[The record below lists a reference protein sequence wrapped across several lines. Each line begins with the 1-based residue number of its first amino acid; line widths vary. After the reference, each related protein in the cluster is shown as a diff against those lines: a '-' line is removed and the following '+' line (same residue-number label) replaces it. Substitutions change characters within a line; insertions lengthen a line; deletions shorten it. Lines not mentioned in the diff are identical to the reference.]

1 MIAPLRSPSGSR
13 SGTSWEFP
21 RHAEGR
27 LTLAAVGAPGS
38 SSEQVFSEYFKLPGD
53 LASSRKRPVA
63 LSSERAATL
72 SAQSEP
78 GYFRFGEAVC
88 YGRRSG
94 GPVAQSASEP
104 LPDATSSDDGSDG
117 TLPFDLAEVV
127 RNLRLERYPHQ
138 DADEGVTSDKAAR
151 RIYYFLRPILA
162 VAVRKHLQKIRF
174 QGWERIAFPHW
185 PVDVSVD
192 RLMRGAMARVLQSGG
207 VDRVPFIWFWP
218 DGAPS
223 CLVVTHDVE
232 GSRGRGFCRE
242 LMDLDDAFG
251 MKSSFQIVPE
261 APRQSFDQTMALI
274 DTIRSRGFEVN
285 LHDLNHDGQ
294 LFQDRAEFLERSAR
308 INEHARALGCRG
320 FRSGAMY
327 REQDWY
333 EAFDFSFDMSV
344 PNVAHLEPQR
354 GGCCTVLPYFVG
366 KVLELPLTTIQ
377 DYSLF
382 HILGDY
388 SIDLWKEQI
397 DRIRFEHGL
406 ITVLGHPDYLY
417 PRRAR
422 AVYTELLRHLCALR
436 ESGAVWMALPTA
448 VDEWWR
454 NRQRMSLVPDGS
466 SWRVV
471 GPGSE
476 RARVAFATLDRGTV
490 TYTVSAHS

>member
-1 MIAPLRSPSGSR
+1 
-13 SGTSWEFP
+13 
-21 RHAEGR
+21 
-27 LTLAAVGAPGS
+27 
-38 SSEQVFSEYFKLPGD
+38 
-53 LASSRKRPVA
+53 
-63 LSSERAATL
+63 
-72 SAQSEP
+72 
-78 GYFRFGEAVC
+78 
-88 YGRRSG
+88 
-94 GPVAQSASEP
+94 
-104 LPDATSSDDGSDG
+104 
-117 TLPFDLAEVV
+117 
-127 RNLRLERYPHQ
+127 
-138 DADEGVTSDKAAR
+138 
-151 RIYYFLRPILA
+151 
-162 VAVRKHLQKIRF
+162 
-174 QGWERIAFPHW
+174 
-185 PVDVSVD
+185 
-192 RLMRGAMARVLQSGG
+192 
-207 VDRVPFIWFWP
+207 
-218 DGAPS
+218 
-223 CLVVTHDVE
+223 
-232 GSRGRGFCRE
+232 
-242 LMDLDDAFG
+242 
-251 MKSSFQIVPE
+251 
-261 APRQSFDQTMALI
+261 
-274 DTIRSRGFEVN
+274 
-285 LHDLNHDGQ
+285 
-294 LFQDRAEFLERSAR
+294 
-308 INEHARALGCRG
+308 
-320 FRSGAMY
+320 MY

-397 DRIRFEHGL
+397 DRIRLEHGI

-490 TYTVSAHS
+490 TYTVSARS